1 MKPRYSIGIDL
12 GTTNCALAWTELS
25 GNDDSGVGSVQ
36 LASIPQLVNANEIA
50 EEPLLPSFLYIPG
63 ERDFPP
69 GSIALPWDEKP
80 RFVTGKLAQRRGAE
94 VSSRL
99 VSSAKSWLSYSLVD
113 RTAAMLPWKA
123 AEGLARISPVAAS
136 AEYLKHLRSAWD
148 HEHPEAPF
156 DKQ

>member
-1 MKPRYSIGIDL
+1 MGDES
-12 GTTNCALAWTELS
+12 A
-25 GNDDSGVGSVQ
+25 VQ
-36 LASIPQLVNANEIA
+36 IASIPQLVNANEIA

-69 GSIALPWDEKP
+69 GSIALPWDPNP
-80 RFVTGKLAQRRGAE
+80 RYVTGELAQRRGAE

-99 VSSAKSWLSYSLVD
+99 VSSAKSWLSYSSVD

-136 AEYLKHLRSAWD
+136 AEYLKHLRAAWD
-148 HEHPEAPF
+148 QLHSGAPF
-156 DKQ
+156 DQQDV